1 MRMTFNM
8 WIKKQ
13 KDIYGELQNQQYDS
27 PKKQWEFFDNRIN
40 CVLGTA
46 RHSEQSYEGMF
57 QENKDSRNNSK
68 KEEEAKRGRKHLDED
83 IEFGE
88 EEQKFFR
95 KIFEMFPTSEKL
107 TLIEEDKWEEF
118 DIEDRLEL
126 FNITVDM
133 LENNGYWFPLSFGNW
148 DLCNQW
154 AGGKYQCKEDELEA
168 KLFFPHMYRIKSK
181 SIFRIK

>member
-1 MRMTFNM
+1 MTFNM

-68 KEEEAKRGRKHLDED
+68 KEEEAKKAAETPEIATASVIAVGDNLYHSKLYESGEYDSGNWNYDHIYANVLDEIQAAD
-83 IEFGE
+83 VAMIDQETMPGTRIN
-88 EEQKFFR
+88 QLLKHYAQQ
-95 KIFEMFPTSEKL
+95 P
-107 TLIEEDKWEEF
+107 
-118 DIEDRLEL
+118 EL
-126 FNITVDM
+126 
-133 LENNGYWFPLSFGNW
+133 L
-148 DLCNQW
+148 DLAYELVLACK
-154 AGGKYQCKEDELEA
+154 GGK
-168 KLFFPHMYRIKSK
+168 
-181 SIFRIK
+181 